1 MIDFIPLSIYTPIF
15 NYLILFLIMLTA
27 LQAYSGN
34 ILNQDAIR
42 TSHVWGILLTVLLI
56 VYMGLRPVSGYYF
69 GDTINY
75 AASFYKL
82 QATQTIQEFT
92 INNEW
97 LFSYL
102 INWFAKNS
110 SIHLFFLFCASVYIG
125 TLWLATRRIF
135 GNYYYIPLLVILS
148 MFTFWSY
155 GVNGIRN
162 GMASS
167 IIILAMS
174 YRKNIPVMALLC
186 FLALGIHKSLILT
199 IAAGSLAWLMSN
211 PERYLQIWFVSIFAS
226 AAVGN
231 KISGLMINLGLGND
245 DRFQNYLTSTEFT
258 HQFSRTG
265 FRWDF
270 LLYSALPVAVGYYF
284 IFRRQYKDQFYIWLF
299 NIYLITNSFWILV
312 IRAEFSNRFAQ
323 LSWFIMPLVLIYPF
337 FKKQF
342 WIDQEQKIGMAILI
356 FYAFTFY
363 SNILK

>member
-1 MIDFIPLSIYTPIF
+1 
-15 NYLILFLIMLTA
+15 
-27 LQAYSGN
+27 
-34 ILNQDAIR
+34 
-42 TSHVWGILLTVLLI
+42 
-56 VYMGLRPVSGYYF
+56 
-69 GDTINY
+69 
-75 AASFYKL
+75 
-82 QATQTIQEFT
+82 
-92 INNEW
+92 
-97 LFSYL
+97 
-102 INWFAKNS
+102 
-110 SIHLFFLFCASVYIG
+110 
-125 TLWLATRRIF
+125 
-135 GNYYYIPLLVILS
+135 
-148 MFTFWSY
+148 
-155 GVNGIRN
+155 
-162 GMASS
+162 
-167 IIILAMS
+167 
-174 YRKNIPVMALLC
+174 
-186 FLALGIHKSLILT
+186 
-199 IAAGSLAWLMSN
+199 
-211 PERYLQIWFVSIFAS
+211 
-226 AAVGN
+226 
-231 KISGLMINLGLGND
+231 MINLGLGND